1 MPTLARLRAINLVAY
16 HIGLG
21 VSEAPP
27 SSLAVGRVGHIQDG
41 IDAIKPT
48 VITFDQSQQ
57 QAIGSNWWNSMRG
70 GMPNVSRVTRRASR
84 NA

>member
-1 MPTLARLRAINLVAY
+1 LPVFKAINLVAY

-21 VSEAPP
+21 VSEVPP

-57 QAIGSNWWNSMRG
+57 QAIGSNWRNSMRG
-70 GMPNVSRVTRRASR
+70 GMASGALPGDIR
-84 NA
+84 HTEDAL